1 MRKENGS
8 ESLGFSSLSCKSLGQ
23 ISCFPNLNMNGKM
36 GAGVLELF
44 SLAGQTPGFLSQQQS
59 QNVWKANLSCSPPV
73 YLMTHQDTNEN

>member
-8 ESLGFSSLSCKSLGQ
+8 ESLGFSALSCKSLGQ

-44 SLAGQTPGFLSQQQS
+44 NLAGQTFYLSSRARMSAKQIS
-59 QNVWKANLSCSPPV
+59 AVAHLHT
-73 YLMTHQDTNEN
+73 L